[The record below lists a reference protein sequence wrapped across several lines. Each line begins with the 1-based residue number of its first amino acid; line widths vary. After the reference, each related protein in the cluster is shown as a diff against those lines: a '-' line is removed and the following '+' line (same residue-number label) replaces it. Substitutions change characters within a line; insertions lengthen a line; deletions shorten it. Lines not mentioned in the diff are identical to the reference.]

1 MAKISTSIVSLARRR
16 RRSAAIC
23 LLASSLG
30 GSPHE
35 TVAQGLTVDR
45 WLITGVDSV
54 PSTNPLGESMQWGF
68 PDRNLTVGPGLW
80 TLVREDGRSKFDF
93 SDHMG
98 PGKAALAHVY
108 LKAPTDLT
116 VHMSVK
122 TESCVSISV
131 WLNGQLVP
139 EPMVSRDVRLAGGWN
154 TFLAVLSVNENCVP
168 SLAVDVSTL
177 RGPVNEDEEG
187 LSPSSVRVQASRP
200 PGVRPNFPQ
209 SIVTVTTPTITGLAW
224 GAGHDDLSASFRYS
238 LSTWGGPGISAS
250 TVGRAP
256 TSFKKPEQEDTRGAK
271 DELSPPSD
279 PDGQRARMVR
289 QLLGPPTPLSH
300 APMGASAKVSIAGE
314 SYIIEADELTPAE
327 PREVDGMI
335 SFRKLRDAALREDGV
350 VAEIKWV
357 GGDRKV
363 TGRVSAASVL
373 RALHGELDVSGLTD
387 RGDGFAVGAFRVPD
401 ALAGFT
407 IQAADG
413 DWLVNGRSAP
423 GGALCDPCKRGE
435 RFELGFRSSSDA
447 KPQVHIINRGW
458 PDVTERTEESA
469 IEWLRVLEGDN
480 RKYRERVGD

>member
-1 MAKISTSIVSLARRR
+1 MAKISTSVVSLARPRR
-16 RRSAAIC
+16 RGAAMC
-23 LLASSLG
+23 LLAGCLG

-54 PSTNPLGESMQWGF
+54 PSTNPLGESIQWEF

-80 TLVREDGRSKFDF
+80 TLVREDGRSRFDF
-93 SDHMG
+93 SDQVG
-98 PGKAALAHVY
+98 PGEAGLAHVY
-108 LKAPTDLT
+108 LKAPADLT

-122 TESCVSISV
+122 TESCVSAAV

-139 EPMVSRDVRLAGGWN
+139 EPTVSRDVRLVGGWN
-154 TFLAVLSVNENCVP
+154 TFLAVLSVSENCVP
-168 SLAVDVSTL
+168 SLAVDVSTP
-177 RGPVNEDEEG
+177 RGLVHEDEG
-187 LSPSSVRVQASRP
+187 RVSPSSVRVQASRP

-209 SIVTVTTPTITGLAW
+209 SIVTVTTPMVTGLAW
-224 GAGHDDLSASFRYS
+224 GAGHEDLSASFRYS
-238 LSTWGGPGISAS
+238 LSTWGGQGISAL

-256 TSFKKPEQEDTRGAK
+256 PPFKKPEQEDDESAK
-271 DELSPPSD
+271 DELSTPSD

-289 QLLGPPTPLSH
+289 QLLGPPIPLSH
-300 APMGASAKVSIAGE
+300 APMDASAKVSIAGE
-314 SYIIEADELTPAE
+314 SYIIEANELTPAE
-327 PREVDGMI
+327 PREFGGMI
-335 SFRKLRDAALREDGV
+335 SFRKLRDAALREGGV
-350 VAEIKWV
+350 VAEIKWA

-373 RALHGELDVSGLTD
+373 RALHGRLDIGGLTD

-407 IQAADG
+407 IHAVDG
-413 DWLVNGRSAP
+413 DWLVNGRSVL

-435 RFELGFRSSSDA
+435 RFELGFRNSSAA
-447 KPQVHIINRGW
+447 KPQVRIVGRGW
-458 PDVTERTEESA
+458 PDVAERTEESA

-480 RKYRERVGD
+480 RRYRERTGD